1 VSYLTVADELIE
13 YADGAIRYFRNKGHA
28 IKVEPEDLGFPY
40 TPTFTAKLSHTL
52 VICDVQDRVNVDRTL
67 EWVQYARTC
76 QRDTR
81 VIVALA
87 GSVMVKPR
95 DEQKLSAF
103 GVGVLMCSAE
113 NCYEKLI
120 AIDQALALSLPE
132 LTTLPPKVRR
142 VLAPAYDQF
151 ARGDWREG
159 FKTACQS
166 FELEARSYL
175 EKALRLGKV
184 QLVTPTGKY
193 SKVKPATIS
202 RATQGQLAGYYRTI
216 AAPNKTEA
224 FLEQALARLND
235 DRVRAIHYGTS
246 GHTEARLRRN
256 VGQHMLVI
264 INALKYVHAG
274 K

>member
-13 YADGAIRYFRNKGHA
+13 YADSAVKYFRDKGHV

-52 VICDVQDRVNVDRTL
+52 VICDVQDRLNVDRTV

-81 VIVALA
+81 IMVALA
-87 GSVMVKPR
+87 DSVIVKPK
-95 DEQKLSAF
+95 DEQKLAEF
-103 GVGVLMCSAE
+103 GVGVLMCGTEA
-113 NCYEKLI
+113 CYEKLT
-120 AIDQALALSLPE
+120 AKDQALALALPT
-132 LTTLPPKVRR
+132 LMSLPPKVRR

-151 ARGDWREG
+151 AHGDWREG
-159 FKTACQS
+159 FKTACQT
-166 FELEARSYL
+166 FELEARLYL
-175 EKALRLGKV
+175 AKAVRVGKV

-193 SKVKPATIS
+193 SKVKPETIGK
-202 RATQGQLAGYYRTI
+202 ATQGQLAHYYSAI

-246 GHTEARLRRN
+246 RGTEARLRRN

-264 INALKYVHAG
+264 INALKYVLA
-274 K
+274 